1 MDMEMDKLAIVT
13 TFLHNIVVYN
23 IPLLYGTTGEI
34 VVEKSGS
41 LNLGVE
47 GIMAVG
53 AIFGYLAG
61 CYANSLGAGILTA
74 FLMGALCGLIF
85 AVLTVSL
92 QANQNI
98 TGLTLTTFGL
108 GVYFFVG
115 NGVRAVSWPAMND
128 YASIK
133 EGFADLAIPG
143 LSQIPVIG
151 RGLFDHNILVYLGVV
166 IALVLWWYLSRTTP
180 GLRLRAVGENP
191 GAADSVGI
199 NLKKYQYIHIC
210 LGCGIMGIGGYYMA
224 LNMSGSFN
232 SSCWINGYGWIAV
245 ALVIFANWNPAL
257 AILGTFVFGFFNTLR
272 VSGSSLAAA
281 FPDTLGW
288 LAAVP
293 TQLYQALPFLIT
305 AVVLVATSV
314 RKKGSSGQPASL
326 GLNYFREERLRSVPA
341 PTGGGDK
348 NHFPGTKKPLD
359 AVHPEVFYWR
369 RSAYS
374 PWLELPEGSAEL
386 SEPSA
391 CWASRTALISVTTAF
406 CRRTTCSRKAAGSS
420 WS

>member
-1 MDMEMDKLAIVT
+1 MDKLGVVT
-13 TFLHNIVVYN
+13 TFIHNIVVYN
-23 IPLLYGTTGEI
+23 IPLLYGTVGEI

-53 AIFGYLAG
+53 AIFGYIVG
-61 CYANSLGAGILTA
+61 CYTNSLAIGILTA
-74 FLMGALCGLIF
+74 FVAGALMGLLFAL
-85 AVLTVSL
+85 LTVTF

-115 NGVRAVSWPAMND
+115 TGIKAVAWPAMND
-128 YASIK
+128 YPNIK
-133 EGFADLAIPG
+133 QGFADIAIPG
-143 LSQIPVIG
+143 LSQLPVVG

-166 IALVLWWYLSRTTP
+166 IAICMWYYLSHTGP
-180 GLRLRAVGENP
+180 GLRLRSVGENP

-199 NLKKYQYIHIC
+199 NVKRCKYLHIM
-210 LGCGIMGIGGYYMA
+210 LGCGIMGIGGYYMG

-245 ALVIFANWNPAL
+245 ALVIFANWNPAM

-281 FPDTLGW
+281 FPETLGW

-293 TQLYQALPFLIT
+293 TQLYQALPFIIT
-305 AVVLVATSV
+305 AMVLVASSV
-314 RKKGSSGQPASL
+314 RKREGSGLPAAL
-326 GLNYFREERLRSVPA
+326 GLNYFREER
-341 PTGGGDK
+341 
-348 NHFPGTKKPLD
+348 
-359 AVHPEVFYWR
+359 
-369 RSAYS
+369 
-374 PWLELPEGSAEL
+374 
-386 SEPSA
+386 
-391 CWASRTALISVTTAF
+391 
-406 CRRTTCSRKAAGSS
+406 
-420 WS
+420 

>member
-1 MDMEMDKLAIVT
+1 MEMDKLSVAT
-13 TFLHNIVVYN
+13 TFVHNIVVYN
-23 IPLLYGTTGEI
+23 IPLLYGTVGEI

-115 NGVRAVSWPAMND
+115 NGLKSIAWPAMND
-128 YASIK
+128 YPNIK
-133 EGFADLAIPG
+133 NGFADLPIPG
-143 LSQIPVIG
+143 LSQIPLVG
-151 RGLFDHNILVYLGVV
+151 KGLFSHNVLVYLAVV
-166 IALVLWWYLSRTTP
+166 IALCMWWYMNRTTP
-180 GLRLRAVGENP
+180 GLRLRSVGENP
-191 GAADSVGI
+191 AAADSVGI
-199 NLKKYQYIHIC
+199 NVKRVQYLHIC
-210 LGCGIMGIGGYYMA
+210 LGCGIMGIGGYYMG

-281 FPDTLGW
+281 FPGPLGW
-288 LAAVP
+288 LAGVP

-305 AVVLVATSV
+305 AVVLVVTSV
-314 RKKGSSGQPASL
+314 RKREGAGLPASL
-326 GLNYFREERLRSVPA
+326 GLNYFREER
-341 PTGGGDK
+341 
-348 NHFPGTKKPLD
+348 
-359 AVHPEVFYWR
+359 
-369 RSAYS
+369 
-374 PWLELPEGSAEL
+374 
-386 SEPSA
+386 
-391 CWASRTALISVTTAF
+391 
-406 CRRTTCSRKAAGSS
+406 
-420 WS
+420 